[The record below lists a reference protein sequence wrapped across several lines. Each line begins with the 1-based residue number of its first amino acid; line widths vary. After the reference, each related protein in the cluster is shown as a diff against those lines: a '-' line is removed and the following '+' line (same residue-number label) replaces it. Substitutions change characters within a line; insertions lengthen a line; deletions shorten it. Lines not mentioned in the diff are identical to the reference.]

1 MRIILLIM
9 IGLSLGYADF
19 SRSNAITKV
28 LNSTRQP
35 GSGSQGAVVNS
46 VLDSKTGL
54 EWQDDAV
61 GDTMDWVEAIK
72 YCESLELDSN
82 KDWRLPNINELKT
95 IIDRSRYNP
104 AIVSTFE
111 HTSSGYYWSSTT
123 YEYYHEF
130 AWYVSFSYGY
140 VYRGY
145 KGTSR
150 YVRCVR
156 DGQRLDF

>member
-1 MRIILLIM
+1 M
-9 IGLSLGYADF
+9 
-19 SRSNAITKV
+19 KV

-35 GSGSQGAVVNS
+35 DSGSQGAVVNS

-95 IIDRSRYNP
+95 IIDRSKYNP
-104 AIVSTFE
+104 AIISAFE
-111 HTSSGYYWSSTT
+111 HTSSNGYWSSTT
-123 YEYYHEF
+123 YEGNRELVWGVRFDGGFVGYDGKDNDYY
-130 AWYVSFSYGY
+130 
-140 VYRGY
+140 
-145 KGTSR
+145 T
-150 YVRCVR
+150 RCVR
-156 DGQRLDF
+156 DGQSDE

>member
-1 MRIILLIM
+1 M

-61 GDTMDWVEAIK
+61 GDTMNWVEAIK
-72 YCESLELDSN
+72 HCESLELDSN

-111 HTSSGYYWSSTT
+111 HTSSSGYWSSTT
-123 YEYYHEF
+123 YEGGHGT
-130 AWYVSFSYGY
+130 AWLVYFYDGY
-140 VYRGY
+140 VDRYP
-145 KGTSR
+145 KDTSR

-156 DGQRLDF
+156 DGQ